1 MIEGRYFPPES
12 ARSIDATLRAGPA
25 GLLLRLG
32 DGAEAAAPRIVA
44 VSPPVGSLPR
54 KIEFADGAVFEA
66 AHDAD
71 LSALPR
77 PEGKVA
83 SAVHWIERNALAVA
97 LACVLAVAAVAA
109 FYQWGLPAL
118 ARGLASVTP
127 PGVSAA
133 IDAAARQTFE
143 GTLLKPSRLPE
154 ARQEALRRQMAA
166 LGESAGLPP
175 ADLLLRDA
183 PSIGPNAF
191 ALPGGTV
198 ILTDQ
203 LVQAARTDDEVLGV
217 LAHEMGHVELRHGL
231 RRIYAAAGL
240 YAFVAVL
247 GGDPG
252 PLVETLATQAGVLR
266 ILSYSRDFER
276 EADRRG
282 VEIMLAAGRDPTAFV
297 VLIGR
302 LSGAAGRDGATI
314 LDTHPGAAE
323 REAEVRAH
331 ARALGWRG

>member
-12 ARSIDATLRAGPA
+12 ARSIPASLRPGPG

-32 DGAEAAAPRIVA
+32 DGAEAAAPHIVA

-54 KIEFADGAVFEA
+54 KIEFADGGVFEA

-71 LSALPR
+71 LSALALPKR
-77 PEGKVA
+77 KVA
-83 SAVHWIERNALAVA
+83 TAVHWIERKALAVA
-97 LACVLAVAAVAA
+97 LACVLAVACVAA

-127 PGVSAA
+127 AGVSAS
-133 IDAAARQTFE
+133 IDAAVRQTFE

-154 ARQEALRRQMAA
+154 ARQEALRRQMASLA
-166 LGESAGLPP
+166 DRAGLPSP
-175 ADLLLRDA
+175 DLLLRDA
-183 PSIGPNAF
+183 PTIGPNAF

-203 LVQAARTDDEVLGV
+203 LVEEARGDDEVLGV
-217 LAHEMGHVELRHGL
+217 LAHEMGHVEGRHGL
-231 RRIYAAAGL
+231 RRLYAAAGL
-240 YAFVAVL
+240 YAFIAML

-282 VEIMLAAGRDPTAFV
+282 VEIMMAEGRDPTAFV

-331 ARALGWRG
+331 ARELGWRG